1 MRLLKAATILALT
14 AALSLTASAQNWQQV
29 GPPGGDVRSLAADPR
44 DARVIYLGTSDG
56 HVFGSKDGGTRWQQL
71 GRVGSPDTVV
81 FTLMVDRRD
90 SDVIFAGTWPLSG
103 GKGGA
108 WRSTDSGQTWKPA
121 GLVGQTVRALAQ
133 APSNLDILYAGT
145 LDGVYRSRDDG
156 KNWERISPAG
166 HPDLLNFDSLAVDPA
181 DPNIIYAGTYHLAWK
196 TTDGGR
202 NWSPI
207 HAGMIDDSDVM
218 SLVLDRNDSNR
229 IFATACSGMYRSGDR
244 GERWT
249 KIQGI
254 PFTARRTHFIH
265 QDPAN
270 PRVFYAGTT
279 QGLWKSEDDS
289 LTWRR
294 VTSPDWSIIGLVTDP
309 KRPDRLVIGLE
320 RRGIV
325 VSENGGATYH
335 TSNTGFEHQ
344 QTFLFAMDREQ
355 PQRML
360 VVLTNAAEAVRAT
373 EDGGR
378 TWRTLGPGLRPELTN
393 HVYAAP
399 GEAPAGGKGPRATE
413 WWASLTG
420 GGLLRYDAQTNKWL
434 ATGVIPGAPAAA
446 PKPAKAAK
454 GKAPA
459 ARAVVAK
466 SSPFKA
472 RVNDME
478 FASAAWYAAT
488 DRGLYISRDRGRTW
502 SAQAIGS
509 VKNAVAYSV
518 RVSPEGR
525 IALLTAES
533 LSTSADAGKTWQRH
547 GLPEG
552 ARGQLRLEHA
562 GEALAL
568 ASDNGL
574 FLTRDHGAT
583 WQQADI
589 AGRRIGGF
597 VAVEDTLLASTERG
611 LHVSHDG
618 GARWSRV
625 PEEEAEGRFP
635 YLHRIGQTETVLAA
649 SSTEGLH
656 AVTLAVQ
663 VGRNRAR
670 QAAQAS
676 PAAATQR
683 PQQD

>member
-14 AALSLTASAQNWQQV
+14 AACSLAVAAQSWQQV
-29 GPPGGDVRSLAADPR
+29 GPPGGDVRSLTADPR
-44 DARVIYLGTSDG
+44 DARVLYLGTSDG
-56 HVFGSKDGGTRWQQL
+56 HVFGSKDAGARWRQL
-71 GRVGSPDTVV
+71 GRVSSPDTVV

-108 WRSTDSGQTWKPA
+108 WRSSDGGQTWKPA
-121 GLVGQTVRALAQ
+121 GLVGQTVRAITQ
-133 APSNLDILYAGT
+133 APSDLGTLYAGT

-156 KNWERISPAG
+156 KNWERITPAG
-166 HPDLLNFDSLAVDPA
+166 HVDLRNFDSLAVDPS
-181 DPNIIYAGTYHLAWK
+181 DPNSIYAGTYHLAWK

-218 SLVLDRNDSNR
+218 SLMLDRNDSNR
-229 IFATACSGMYRSGDR
+229 LFATACSGMYRSTAR

-254 PFTARRTHFIH
+254 PFSARRTHFIH
-265 QDPAN
+265 QDPSN

-294 VTSPDWSIIGLVTDP
+294 VTSPEWSIIGLVTDP
-309 KRPDRLVIGLE
+309 KRPGRLVVGLE

-325 VSENGGATYH
+325 ISENGGATYH
-335 TSNTGFEHQ
+335 SSNTGFEHQ

-378 TWRTLGPGLRPELTN
+378 TWRTLGPGLKPELTN

-399 GEAPAGGKGPRATE
+399 GAAPAGGKGPRTTE

-420 GGLLRYDAQTNKWL
+420 GGLLRYDAKVNKWL
-434 ATGVIPGAPAAA
+434 AAGVISGAAPPAA
-446 PKPAKAAK
+446 KPAK

-459 ARAVVAK
+459 SKKPAAAAK

-472 RVNDME
+472 RVHDVE

-488 DRGLYISRDRGRTW
+488 DRGLHVSRDRGRTW
-502 SAQAIGS
+502 NALAVGS
-509 VKNAVAYSV
+509 VKSAPVLSV
-518 RVSPEGR
+518 RASEDGQR
-525 IALLTAES
+525 ISVLTTES
-533 LSTSADAGKTWQRH
+533 LSISADAGKTWHRN
-547 GLPEG
+547 GLPTV
-552 ARGQLRLEHA
+552 ARGQIRLEQA
-562 GEALAL
+562 GQTLAL
-568 ASDNGL
+568 ASENGL
-574 FLTRDHGAT
+574 YLTRDNGQV

-589 AGRRIGGF
+589 TGRRIGGF
-597 VAVEDTLLASTERG
+597 AAVEDTLLVSTERG
-611 LHVSHDG
+611 LHISSDG
-618 GARWSRV
+618 GQRWSRV

-635 YLHRIGQTETVLAA
+635 YLHRIGETEKVLAA
-649 SSTEGLH
+649 SSTEGLQT
-656 AVTLAVQ
+656 VSFSVQ
-663 VGRNRAR
+663 VGRNRGR
-670 QAAQAS
+670 QSGQS
-676 PAAATQR
+676 SAAAAPRQ
-683 PQQD
+683 QQD